1 VVAVGHEVAPESG
14 RGPST
19 SGSTITRPNAVT
31 MLETGNA
38 MTQSTVEAR
47 LAILEAK
54 EEVREFVAQY
64 CTVTDKMNAIDEL
77 MDLFTKDAVMRNAV
91 GTYSGRAAIQ
101 DYYANFFTESTKFAR
116 HHVLNQVI
124 TVVEPGVARHQSY
137 FIAMLGRDGESKI
150 AYGRYDDTIV
160 KSEGR
165 WQFKEKVNDV
175 VAGTSL
181 EAGWAEGFAADQAR
195 AVGR

>member
-1 VVAVGHEVAPESG
+1 MLK
-14 RGPST
+14 T
-19 SGSTITRPNAVT
+19 GS
-31 MLETGNA
+31 A
-38 MTQSTVEAR
+38 MTQSGIEAR

-54 EEVREFVAQY
+54 EEVRDFIALY
-64 CTVTDKMNAIDEL
+64 CTITDRMDAVDEL
-77 MDLFTKDAVMRNAV
+77 IHLFTDDAVMYNAA
-91 GTYSGRAAIQ
+91 GTHSGRAAIH
-101 DYYANFFTESTKFAR
+101 DYYVNFFTDKTRFSR

-124 TVVEPGVARHQSY
+124 TVQEPGVARHESY

-150 AYGRYDDTIV
+150 AYGRYRDTVV

-165 WQFKEKVNDV
+165 WRFKEKVNDV

>member
-1 VVAVGHEVAPESG
+1 
-14 RGPST
+14 
-19 SGSTITRPNAVT
+19 
-31 MLETGNA
+31 MLETGSA
-38 MTQSTVEAR
+38 MTQAEIEAR

-54 EEVREFVAQY
+54 EEVRDFIALY
-64 CTVTDKMNAIDEL
+64 CATTDKMNAIDDL
-77 MDLFTKDAVMRNAV
+77 MSLFTEDAVMRNAA

-101 DYYANFFTESTKFAR
+101 DYYVNFFTDKTKFSR

-124 TVVEPGVARHQSY
+124 TLVSPGVARHESY

-150 AYGRYDDTIV
+150 AYGRYDDTVV

-165 WQFKEKVNDV
+165 WRFKEKVNDV

-181 EAGWAEGFAADQAR
+181 EAGWAEGFAANQPR
-195 AVGR
+195 PVGA